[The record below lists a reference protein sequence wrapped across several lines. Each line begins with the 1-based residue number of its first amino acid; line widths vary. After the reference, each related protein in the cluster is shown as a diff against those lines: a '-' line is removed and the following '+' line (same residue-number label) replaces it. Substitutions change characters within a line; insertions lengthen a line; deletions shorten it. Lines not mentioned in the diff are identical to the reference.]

1 MPYYIQKGKNWN
13 LSTCDWECYKAC
25 KIGKYLFI
33 KYCLHEKR
41 FFDNLVLTYED
52 IISNATEI
60 TIDNKISDLRN
71 FLSYSRY
78 VIGNY
83 MLVYY

>member
-1 MPYYIQKGKNWN
+1 MPYYIQKGKHWN

-71 FLSYSRY
+71 LLSYSRY